1 MPNYAGLAAKKSEL
15 IRKSLSMSL
24 FLTEDTTSASLIPN
38 LTDSTNGALLALPTG
53 GGYVDA
59 GWFTPEGLRFNRTI
73 AQDEV
78 QSAGSNTPT
87 RTDITSDTET
97 VQVDFQE
104 TNRVT
109 IALDT
114 GAARTGLTL
123 KTGSKE
129 LQIDKPTV
137 AVPRRYRAL
146 ALSVDGPPEAEIYLG
161 RWYPRLSVNDRAG
174 SAYAQNAVNQ
184 VGVTFGAEPD
194 SAVGTALRYF
204 FGGPGWILLLDKMGF
219 PTT

>member
-1 MPNYAGLAAKKSEL
+1 MPNYAGLAAKQTEL
-15 IRKSLSMSL
+15 IRKTLSTSL
-24 FLTEDTTSASLIPN
+24 FLTEDLTSASVIAN
-38 LTDSTNGALLALPTG
+38 LTDPAAGTLLALPTG

-59 GWFTPEGLRFNRTI
+59 GWFTPEGVRFNNTI

-78 QSAGSNTPT
+78 ESAGSQTPT
-87 RTDITSDTET
+87 RVDITSDVGT

-114 GAARTGLTL
+114 GAARSGLTL

-146 ALSVDGPPEAEIYLG
+146 ALSVDGPPEAEIYIA
-161 RWYPRLSVNDRAG
+161 RWLPRLSVTDRAG
-174 SAYAQNAVNQ
+174 SAYAKNAVNQ
-184 VGVTFGAEPD
+184 YGVTFTAEPD
-194 SAVGTALRYF
+194 SSVGTACRYF
-204 FGGPGWILLLDKMGF
+204 FGGPGWIALCTKMGW
-219 PTT
+219 PSA